1 MLHPK
6 QFGEQLRMF
15 MTADEIKDYAT
26 PVDIDRY
33 GGDTREESEGM
44 LWRHKRQTA
53 DASGFT
59 QQIGREGV
67 KRPVEIMHGRQW
79 PTDPESPHGRWL
91 VNGAHRVA
99 AELGTGRYLPVMHHG
114 TRESYEQESDR
125 RFREGDVDINWSHL
139 EEED

>member
-67 KRPVEIMHGRQW
+67 KRPVEIMA
-79 PTDPESPHGRWL
+79 
-91 VNGAHRVA
+91 VAHPF
-99 AELGTGRYLPVMHHG
+99 Y
-114 TRESYEQESDR
+114 
-125 RFREGDVDINWSHL
+125 FRIVRTTASLNRN
-139 EEED
+139 